1 MPFAATGSA
10 LICENT
16 IRDQWTFKVGAV
28 CLLMVVSAGLK
39 PERVLS
45 KRNVD
50 QSPEAAW
57 AGWYLIRA
65 REGPIPITHKMIA
78 VRTNCDLSKRFM
90 PVLLPYQ
97 DQEKTCY
104 LSSVI
109 SLSDLIL
116 KGEMYI
122 RENSKVVAN
131 RSRYAYN
138 FLFFSASSGSNP
150 RVTSPRMAQKCQ

>member
-1 MPFAATGSA
+1 
-10 LICENT
+10 
-16 IRDQWTFKVGAV
+16 
-28 CLLMVVSAGLK
+28 MVVSAGLK

-122 RENSKVVAN
+122 RRTAKSLQTGRDTLIIFCSSVLPQAAILELPVHGWPKNAN
-131 RSRYAYN
+131 EQDV
-138 FLFFSASSGSNP
+138 GE
-150 RVTSPRMAQKCQ
+150 